1 MSSPAR
7 RPGNRPSRRQRVDK
21 AYRLTLATGG
31 FGVAAA
37 AAFILALISSFSWG
51 WFVLLAVL
59 AAVSGM
65 LLRSSMR

>member
-1 MSSPAR
+1 MNSPAR
-7 RPGNRPSRRQRVDK
+7 RPGNRAQRVDK
-21 AYRLTLATGG
+21 AYRLTLATGV

-37 AAFILALISSFSWG
+37 AAFVVALVTAFSWG

-65 LLRSSMR
+65 LLRNNLR